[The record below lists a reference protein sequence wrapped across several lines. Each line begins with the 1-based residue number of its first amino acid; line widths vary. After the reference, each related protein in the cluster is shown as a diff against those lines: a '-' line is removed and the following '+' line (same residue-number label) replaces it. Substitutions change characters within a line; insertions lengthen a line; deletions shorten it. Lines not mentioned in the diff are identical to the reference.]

1 MAEEAQQ
8 LLAAEEAVQELLT
21 NLKVLKSEIDHYSEA
36 KSSLADTRDAVV
48 NLAAE
53 LSGLTGRAAGIIETI
68 GEVGTPEILV
78 RLESMRLSIETAGE
92 SIRSLEAGTETLRDS
107 IVGILEHVT
116 ETSAVQEKRI
126 SARFH
131 KLLVLFVLTFLFAA
145 GAFVTILV
153 R

>member
-78 RLESMRLSIETAGE
+78 RD
-92 SIRSLEAGTETLRDS
+92 RDS
-107 IVGILEHVT
+107 PRLHSGDSGTRYRDQCGTRE
-116 ETSAVQEKRI
+116 AD
-126 SARFH
+126 
-131 KLLVLFVLTFLFAA
+131 
-145 GAFVTILV
+145 
-153 R
+153 